1 MKKKKIDSFWKP
13 IKKKTLKM
21 KSLKITPVKKKLK
34 KKDMNWTQAKRRY
47 PKLNPY
53 GDADRDGL
61 KNWLD
66 CKPFDKKKQGW
77 AHRGTSFNRER
88 SSHVRMM
95 TPEKFLRTTHR
106 EVMDRKIRNNGFLH
120 VLYTDDDD
128 KGYESYV
135 MRSTNFGEQSKKL
148 GHVIKQPKGKMTIP
162 YLEYDEQGRPT
173 GHEGRNRAYAAQQLG
188 VKLIPVTIAKKLKE
202 PRDWKNMRKT
212 WKYKTTKHDW
222 RNDLEN
228 QDEVISSA
236 SADRSIKEQR
246 EYGEPTPEVLQNIE
260 EEIEEYEKE

>member
-1 MKKKKIDSFWKP
+1 MKKNKDIDFWGIEERKKPLKKGKNTFDLRIKP
-13 IKKKTLKM
+13 
-21 KSLKITPVKKKLK
+21 K

-173 GHEGRNRAYAAQQLG
+173 GHEGRNRAYAAQQEG